1 MTDLQRAAL
10 RAKEIQGR
18 LAELGGKSEYSDD
31 ERGELDKLRNDRDF
45 PYWESSGSKGNLN
58 EMVAS

>member
-1 MTDLQRAAL
+1 MTSPTKLN
-10 RAKEIQGR
+10 
-18 LAELGGKSEYSDD
+18 EYS
-31 ERGELDKLRNDRDF
+31 RDF